1 MSVRPPVHRG
11 VTVLAVGFG
20 VLTVAATARYLQQ
33 HGGWDLRAA
42 RPELM
47 GLVLLLLGTVLALAV
62 ALLRPSPSNPQGAR
76 RTAIVWSLA
85 LLAALLV
92 TWSVIIGGDRWTPQI
107 GTPLTSAQDVA
118 AFSAAHPTSVARY
131 TYQVPTGV
139 FLQSFQFLDAHD
151 VQISGY
157 VWQFYDAEIPDTV
170 TRGVVFPEALGEAYV
185 TQEAWRFA
193 DDAGE
198 RIGWYFSGTFRQDF
212 DYRFYPFDRQ
222 AVWLRLWHPDPQ
234 REVLLVP
241 DFAAYPDLT
250 PAALPGIEQGFVY
263 EGWDPLGAGFS
274 DNLVSYSTNFGLP
287 DQLSATPG
295 LINLYFSLW
304 VARDFLGPLLEHL
317 VLEAAVAALLF
328 VLLVLTA
335 RDGTEPGSRGISMF
349 ELTAAAAGLLFAI
362 ILDHNSLR
370 DATGSQAVTYLEWV
384 PLLLAGVI
392 VLVVLSAVRHQVRP
406 LPRLGEAGDLV
417 LVLAYWPTL
426 LGALLAVTLF
436 VFFA

>member
-1 MSVRPPVHRG
+1 
-11 VTVLAVGFG
+11 
-20 VLTVAATARYLQQ
+20 
-33 HGGWDLRAA
+33 
-42 RPELM
+42 M

-62 ALLRPSPSNPQGAR
+62 ALLRPSPGNPQGAR

-118 AFSAAHPTSVARY
+118 AFSAAHPDAVAHY
-131 TYQVPTGV
+131 TYHVPTGV

-157 VWQFYDAEIPDTV
+157 VWQFYDAQIPDTV
-170 TRGVVFPEALGEAYV
+170 TRGVVFPEALGDAYV

-193 DDAGE
+193 DEAGE
-198 RIGWYFSGTFRQDF
+198 RIGWYFSATFHQDF
-212 DYRFYPFDRQ
+212 DYRLYPFDRQ
-222 AVWLRLWHPDPQ
+222 EVWLRLWHPDPE

-241 DFAAYPDLT
+241 EFAAYPDLT

-274 DNLVSYSTNFGLP
+274 DNLVTYSTNFGLP
-287 DQLSATPG
+287 DQLSARPA

-335 RDGTEPGSRGISMF
+335 RDGTKSGSSGISMF

-370 DATGSQAVTYLEWV
+370 EATGSQAVTYLEWV
-384 PLLLAGVI
+384 PLILAGVI

-406 LPRLGEAGDLV
+406 LPRLGEGGDLV

-426 LGALLAVTLF
+426 LGVLLGVTLF